1 MRLQKWSQTEETL
14 VWHTNSRCQDD
25 RKFSNEIILI
35 DAKVKKVKAAIRG
48 KISLPTLDI
57 FMHSYLKKKTTMAK
71 TVLMYRTEK
80 FCFRIEWGYMEIFPH
95 WTKKVMKII
104 EMSYW
109 KC

>member
-25 RKFSNEIILI
+25 RKFSSEIILI

-57 FMHSYLKKKTTMAK
+57 FMHSYLKKNNNNGKNSAYVQDWK
-71 TVLMYRTEK
+71 VL
-80 FCFRIEWGYMEIFPH
+80 F
-95 WTKKVMKII
+95 
-104 EMSYW
+104 
-109 KC
+109 

>member
-1 MRLQKWSQTEETL
+1 M
-14 VWHTNSRCQDD
+14 
-25 RKFSNEIILI
+25 
-35 DAKVKKVKAAIRG
+35 KKVKAAIRG

-57 FMHSYLKKKTTMAK
+57 FMHSYLKKKKKKNNDKNSAYVK
-71 TVLMYRTEK
+71 DWKVLFT
-80 FCFRIEWGYMEIFPH
+80 IEWGYMEIFPH